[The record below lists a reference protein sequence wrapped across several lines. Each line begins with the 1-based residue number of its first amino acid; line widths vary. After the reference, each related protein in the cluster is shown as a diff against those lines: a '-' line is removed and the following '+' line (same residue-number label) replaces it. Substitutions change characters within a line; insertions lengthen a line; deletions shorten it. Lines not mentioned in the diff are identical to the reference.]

1 MPIAPKYSDGFWRL
15 LNVGF
20 CCFCLSRSPNGK
32 VKRVHL
38 EAGRGRLGDPNGP
51 DEKAVW
57 APVGGKTEK
66 RGHVSAPF
74 AIANLDKI
82 PEL

>member
-1 MPIAPKYSDGFWRL
+1 M
-15 LNVGF
+15 
-20 CCFCLSRSPNGK
+20 
-32 VKRVHL
+32 KRVHL

-66 RGHVSAPF
+66 EGVSKVTHSLF
-74 AIANLDKI
+74 NN
-82 PEL
+82 

>member
-1 MPIAPKYSDGFWRL
+1 M
-15 LNVGF
+15 
-20 CCFCLSRSPNGK
+20 
-32 VKRVHL
+32 KRVHL

-51 DEKAVW
+51 DAKFVW